1 MKLCFASIRLSAT
14 IKMGDKDDRPFVVA
28 NWPDAREK
36 GGRGLNFWMGQKV
49 FRLIFHFVKWMLA
62 VIYAAVR
69 WLRAPFICGQF
80 SRAKSENDCQI

>member
-36 GGRGLNFWMGQKV
+36 GGGAEFLDGPKSVSFNFSFRKV
-49 FRLIFHFVKWMLA
+49 DARSHLRRSA
-62 VIYAAVR
+62 VAASSVYL
-69 WLRAPFICGQF
+69 WTVFTGE
-80 SRAKSENDCQI
+80 K